1 MSKEI
6 SNPLQLIEASCRTCP
21 KLESCLFGKPALTV
35 IDSTKY
41 DNEVQSAAVTYIW
54 NKRASEVIKMCPKP
68 EEVAKYISVLE
79 QKQSQKPKRSSQNR
93 SAQNI

>member
-6 SNPLQLIEASCRTCP
+6 SNPLQLIEATCGTCP
-21 KLESCLFGKPALTV
+21 KLEACLFGKPALTV

-41 DNEVQSAAVTYIW
+41 DNKMQSAAVTYIW

-68 EEVAKYISVLE
+68 EEVSNYVSVLE
-79 QKQSQKPKRSSQNR
+79 KKQNQKSKRSTQNR
-93 SAQNI
+93 SPQNI